1 MAKKPSKQP
10 RPTPDGVLGNL
21 GHGRGSQNN
30 NRESQC
36 GSQNNGRLSA
46 RFSAD
51 STLGDSGHGR
61 LSPYATPSATREVLE
76 RHGLY
81 TKYALGQNFL
91 VNDDIVRKIIE
102 LADVQPT
109 DHVLEVGPGI
119 GTLTSALLQKAGHV
133 TSIEMD
139 HDLPTVLQDTLA
151 PWLGRFTLLEMDAL
165 DLREEHL
172 QRAMGVARDG
182 GSASKGTVPKDDWE
196 DSHLSQN
203 DCLQSSLGTV
213 PFDALPS
220 DTLAGDGKESEGTVP
235 IDDWSKN
242 CLSEKGCRQSSMG
255 TVPSDSFPESDHPQ
269 SSMGTV
275 PSDSFP
281 LPNKLV
287 SNLPYAV
294 AATIVLD
301 YLQRFPF
308 LQSAT
313 VMVQKEVADRM
324 MAKPGSKTYGAYT
337 VKLGLHARAAGR
349 FPVAPGNFFPPP
361 HVESAVIRLDRALA
375 TDDEG
380 NELSPELLKAA
391 CAMADAAFATRR
403 KTLANSCKTYFSG
416 SPDVQAALPG
426 IFERAGIDPRRRGE
440 TLSQEEFIRLGIAYL
455 ESRRAGG
462 MGELCSHDQKKW
474 V

>member
-1 MAKKPSKQP
+1 VGKKPSKQP
-10 RPTPDGVLGNL
+10 RPTSDGASGNVE
-21 GHGRGSQNN
+21 HGRCSQNN
-30 NRESQC
+30 NRESRC
-36 GSQNNGRLSA
+36 GSQNNGRLSV

-51 STLGDSGHGR
+51 SALSDSGHGR

-151 PWLGRFTLLEMDAL
+151 PWLGCFTLLEMDAL

-172 QRAMGVARDG
+172 QRAMGVACDD

-203 DCLQSSLGTV
+203 DCLQSS
-213 PFDALPS
+213 
-220 DTLAGDGKESEGTVP
+220 
-235 IDDWSKN
+235 
-242 CLSEKGCRQSSMG
+242 MG
-255 TVPSDSFPESDHPQ
+255 A
-269 SSMGTV
+269 V

-375 TDDEG
+375 TDDAG

-440 TLSQEEFIRLGIAYL
+440 TLSQEEFIRLGAACLGVLNNLVIWHAL
-455 ESRRAGG
+455 T
-462 MGELCSHDQKKW
+462 
-474 V
+474 

>member
-10 RPTPDGVLGNL
+10 RSTPDGASRNL
-21 GHGRGSQNN
+21 EHGRLSQNN
-30 NRESQC
+30 S
-36 GSQNNGRLSA
+36 RLPV

-51 STLGDSGHGR
+51 STLDNSKRGR

-119 GTLTSALLQKAGHV
+119 GTLTSALLQKAGRV

-139 HDLPTVLQDTLA
+139 HDLPAVLQDTLA

-172 QRAMGVARDG
+172 QRASMGIVCDG
-182 GSASKGTVPKDDWE
+182 GSASKE
-196 DSHLSQN
+196 
-203 DCLQSSLGTV
+203 
-213 PFDALPS
+213 
-220 DTLAGDGKESEGTVP
+220 
-235 IDDWSKN
+235 
-242 CLSEKGCRQSSMG
+242 
-255 TVPSDSFPESDHPQ
+255 TVPSDSFL
-269 SSMGTV
+269 
-275 PSDSFP
+275 

-337 VKLGLHARAAGR
+337 VKLCLHARVAGR

-361 HVESAVIRLDRALA
+361 HVESAVIRLDSALA
-375 TDDEG
+375 TDDAG

-391 CAMADAAFATRR
+391 CTMADAAFATRR

-416 SPDVQAALPG
+416 SPNVQTALPG
-426 IFERAGIDPRRRGE
+426 IFERAGVDPRSRGE

-462 MGELCSHDQKKW
+462 VGE
-474 V
+474 